1 MSRIQFA
8 ADILRPLSPE
18 SILDVGCR
26 DGSLADLLPDADYA
40 GADLR
45 PGPRVTYV
53 GDVTRMALDRRF
65 DAVVALDIL
74 EHLENPSEMF
84 DRLVPL
90 AARWL
95 LISLPNSYDLKS
107 RIQFATK
114 GHLGGKYVFSEVH
127 PQDRHRW
134 LMSRTEIQEFA
145 RAKARKHGLAV
156 RLIDMTF
163 GSSGEGT
170 LAASAGRFAAAM
182 LPRSL
187 STATVFALF
196 ENHRSE
202 GATQS

>member
-1 MSRIQFA
+1 MSRNGFA
-8 ADILRPLSPE
+8 ASILKPLAPT
-18 SILDVGCR
+18 SILDIGCR
-26 DGSLADLLPDADYA
+26 DGSLAELLPEAEYA

-45 PGPRVTYV
+45 PGPRVKYV
-53 GDVTRMALDRRF
+53 GDVTRMQMDEKF

-84 DRLVPL
+84 DRLVAL
-90 AARWL
+90 ADRWL

-107 RIQFATK
+107 RVQFAIR

-134 LMSRTEIQEFA
+134 LMNRDEINAFA
-145 RAKARKHGLAV
+145 RAKAAAHGLSV
-156 RLIDMTF
+156 RLVDMTF
-163 GSSGEGT
+163 GSSGNRS
-170 LAASAGRFAAAM
+170 LPSSAGRLASAV

-196 ENHRSE
+196 EKPRD
-202 GATQS
+202 

>member
-1 MSRIQFA
+1 MSRIGFA
-8 ADILRPLSPE
+8 ASMLKALSPR
-18 SILDVGCR
+18 SILDIGCR
-26 DGSLADLLPDADYA
+26 DGSLADLLPDAEYA

-45 PGPRVTYV
+45 PGPRVKYV
-53 GDVTRMALDRRF
+53 GDVTRMELSRKF

-90 AARWL
+90 AERLL

-107 RIQFATK
+107 RIQFAAK
-114 GHLGGKYVFSEVH
+114 GHLGGKYVFGEIH

-134 LMSRTEIQEFA
+134 LMSRAEIQEFA
-145 RAKARKHGLAV
+145 RAKAAKHGFAI
-156 RLIDMTF
+156 RLFDMTF
-163 GSSGEGT
+163 GSSGNRSLSG
-170 LAASAGRFAAAM
+170 LAGRFASSL

-196 ENHRSE
+196 EKP
-202 GATQS
+202 

>member
-1 MSRIQFA
+1 MGRIQFA
-8 ADILRPLSPE
+8 AEILRPLAPKSV
-18 SILDVGCR
+18 LDVGCR
-26 DGSLADLLPDADYA
+26 DGSLADFLPGTDYA

-45 PGPRVTYV
+45 PGPRVKYV
-53 GDVTRMALDRRF
+53 GDVTRMQMDRKF

-84 DRLVPL
+84 DKLVPL
-90 AARWL
+90 ADRWL

-107 RIQFATK
+107 RMQFAIR

-134 LMSRTEIQEFA
+134 LMNREEINAFA
-145 RAKARKHGLAV
+145 RAKATAHGLSL
-156 RLIDMTF
+156 RLLDMTF
-163 GSSGEGT
+163 G
-170 LAASAGRFAAAM
+170 AAGGRSLSTVAGRIASRA

-196 ENHRSE
+196 AR
-202 GATQS
+202 A